1 MSKETF
7 YSDYKIVNDGVTY
20 IKVINFGNSIKLVE
34 EEEVDEPLP
43 NCTAEQLKYRSPE
56 MLGEESYDAIADW
69 WSLGILIFQ
78 MLTS

>member
-1 MSKETF
+1 MHRDLTPDNIIIER
-7 YSDYKIVNDGVTY
+7 DGY

-69 WSLGILIFQ
+69 WSLGILIFR